1 MAVTVNLTALAPR
14 LEVVAVMQ
22 FITLVQIR
30 AGDEPAETG
39 SRVAARAAQWEHLK
53 HQIQLVG
60 GQVDQIW
67 NVLGNDYDLMFLGQA
82 DDPKTL
88 HRIDA
93 VCKGEGYVSKTHPAI
108 EAAEYAK
115 LVEDTADVLS
125 YGRNRRD
132 KSRERDEA

>member
-1 MAVTVNLTALAPR
+1 
-14 LEVVAVMQ
+14 MQ

-30 AGDEPAETG
+30 PGGSSPDTG
-39 SRVAARAAQWEHLK
+39 SRLTARAAQWEHLK

-67 NVLGNDYDLMFLGQA
+67 NILGNDYDLMFLGQA

-93 VCKGEGYVSKTHPAI
+93 LCKAEGYPSKTHPAI
-108 EAAEYAK
+108 EAGEYAQ

-125 YGRNRRD
+125 YGRQRQDNRT
-132 KSRERDEA
+132 ERNEA

>member
-1 MAVTVNLTALAPR
+1 
-14 LEVVAVMQ
+14 MQ

-30 AGDEPAETG
+30 PGDESAETG
-39 SRVAARAAQWEHLK
+39 SRVAAPAARWEHLK

-60 GQVDQIW
+60 GRVDQIW
-67 NVLGNDYDLMFLGQA
+67 NVIGNDYDLMFLGQA
-82 DDPKTL
+82 GDPKTL

-93 VCKGEGYVSKTHPAI
+93 LCEAEGYASKTHPAI

-125 YGRNRRD
+125 YGGRQRQRQD
-132 KSRERDEA
+132 VERGEA

>member
-1 MAVTVNLTALAPR
+1 MPLTVKLTAPR
-14 LEVVAVMQ
+14 LWLEVVPLMQ

-30 AGDEPAETG
+30 PGDVSGETG

-53 HQIQLVG
+53 HQIHLVG
-60 GQVDQIW
+60 GRVDQIW

-93 VCKGEGYVSKTHPAI
+93 VCKAEGYASKTHPAI
-108 EAAEYAK
+108 DAAEYAK

-125 YGRNRRD
+125 YGRNRKD
-132 KSRERDEA
+132 KGRERDEA

>member
-1 MAVTVNLTALAPR
+1 
-14 LEVVAVMQ
+14 MQ

-30 AGDEPAETG
+30 AGGEPAETG
-39 SRVAARAAQWEHLK
+39 SRVAARAAQWEYLK
-53 HQIQLVG
+53 RQIQLVG

-82 DDPKTL
+82 EDPKTL

-93 VCKGEGYVSKTHPAI
+93 VCKAEGYASKTHPAI
-108 EAAEYAK
+108 EAEEYAR

>member
-1 MAVTVNLTALAPR
+1 

-30 AGDEPAETG
+30 PGGNSAETG

-53 HQIQLVG
+53 HQIHLVG
-60 GQVDQIW
+60 GRVDQIW
-67 NVLGNDYDLMFLGQA
+67 NVLGNDYDLLFLGQVE
-82 DDPKTL
+82 DPKTL

-93 VCKGEGYVSKTHPAI
+93 VCKAEGYASKTHPAV

-132 KSRERDEA
+132 KNTERDEA

>member
-1 MAVTVNLTALAPR
+1 
-14 LEVVAVMQ
+14 MQ

-30 AGDEPAETG
+30 SGGDSAVAG

-53 HQIQLVG
+53 HQVQLVG
-60 GQVDQIW
+60 GRVDQIW
-67 NVLGNDYDLMFLGQA
+67 NVLGNDYDLLLLGEA
-82 DDPKTL
+82 EDPKTL

-93 VCKGEGYVSKTHPAI
+93 VCKAEGYASKTHPAI
-108 EAAEYAK
+108 PAEEYAQ

-132 KSRERDEA
+132 KSAERDEA